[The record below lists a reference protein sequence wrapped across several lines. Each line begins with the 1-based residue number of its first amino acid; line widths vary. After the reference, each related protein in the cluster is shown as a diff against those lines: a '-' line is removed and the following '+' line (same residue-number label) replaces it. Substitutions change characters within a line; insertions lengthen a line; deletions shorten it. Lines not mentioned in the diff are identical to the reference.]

1 MGGTIHYSDMD
12 DVELLYH
19 GIGIRDV
26 GRDETFECAQVGD
39 ISSRILRTNSEE
51 WGAQL
56 STIRQWASTK
66 VIASAPHS
74 ISRQLYRPIRDP
86 YEIRVLRINPG
97 TGDDELQ
104 GTLHH
109 CSAELGTDPH
119 YRWVVS
125 MDDLTTPV
133 CYTAL
138 SYRWGPPIF
147 DASIVCDG
155 HDKKITKSLAAAL
168 RQLRQPSRSI
178 VMWVDQICINQDDT
192 REKEQQIPLMER
204 IYARALTTV
213 IWLGEGTT
221 GSDTAMQLLDRIS
234 PCLQFAFAEVKPAAF
249 EGLGLPPSHCKS
261 WEELWKLLSRDWFS
275 RVWIIQETL
284 LPFVGTL
291 WVACGKSILLW
302 EVLEDSCLH
311 LLYGGISRWLDTK
324 FSDKD
329 ARGLDICERVR
340 NLGVMRNDVCMGFPS
355 PSSIFSLLC
364 QTRNAQCYDPRDRV
378 YGLLGVCSVRER
390 AAVNVSYSED
400 CTVADLYRDLV
411 SRYMGDVAYRVGPVL
426 AYVDHESPD
435 LPSWVPDWR
444 VDSRMIPLAASWAQG
459 IYTAYGRHKG
469 KVLHDIKSRD
479 RGELCVQGV
488 LVDSIVK
495 IDALITVPE
504 LSYKNPT
511 INNKTLLDCINFSSQ
526 LQSAPPGDT
535 VFNAF
540 WHTMVAGKDGNGQLK
555 SPDSF
560 AEIFSLLLDE
570 STGKSPS
577 LPGQTYSVRQ
587 TRPKGKGGLELKNL
601 SKRAPSQTFQ
611 EIRTAMK
618 RALKHRRLG
627 ITQKGYLGLFPQRAK
642 EGDDIYVLENCV
654 VPYVMRPATSGNLR
668 LVGECYIH
676 GIMEGEAVEAE
687 DIILG
692 KIVLV

>member
-1 MGGTIHYSDMD
+1 MPDADMD
-12 DVELLYH
+12 NGELLYQ
-19 GIGIRDV
+19 GIGITDW
-26 GRDETFECAQVGD
+26 GREETFACAQVGD
-39 ISSRILRTNSEE
+39 ISAKMLWTSSEE
-51 WGAQL
+51 WNAQL
-56 STIRQWASTK
+56 STIHQWASTK
-66 VIASAPHS
+66 VVASAPQS
-74 ISRQLYRPIRDP
+74 SSRQLYRPIRDP

-97 TGDDELQ
+97 RGDDKLQ

-109 CSAELGTDPH
+109 CSAELVGTDQP

-125 MDDLTTPV
+125 MDDFTTPV

-138 SYRWGPPIF
+138 SYCWGPPEF
-147 DASIVCDG
+147 EASIVCDG

-168 RQLRQPSRSI
+168 RRLRQPDRSI

-192 REKEQQIPLMER
+192 TEKAQQIPLMER

-221 GSDTAMQLLDRIS
+221 GSDTAMQLLDKINAY
-234 PCLQFAFAEVKPAAF
+234 LQFTFAEMKPETF
-249 EGLGLPPSHCKS
+249 EEIGLPPDDCKS
-261 WEELWKLLSRDWFS
+261 WEELWKLFSREWFS

-284 LPFVGTL
+284 LPPKRTL
-291 WVACGKSILLW
+291 WVACGKSLLLW
-302 EVLEDSCLH
+302 EILEDACIH
-311 LLYGGISRWLDTK
+311 LLYGGISRWLNARFPAEDGKGLDVCDRVVTLGAMRGDV
-324 FSDKD
+324 S
-329 ARGLDICERVR
+329 ARGTS
-340 NLGVMRNDVCMGFPS
+340 F
-355 PSSIFSLLC
+355 SSIFSLLC
-364 QTRNAQCYDPRDRV
+364 KTRNAQCSDPRDRV
-378 YGLLGVCSVRER
+378 YGLLGVCRVGER
-390 AAVNVSYSED
+390 TAVNVSYAKE
-400 CTVADLYRDLV
+400 CTAAGLYRDLV
-411 SRYMGDVAYRVGPVL
+411 SRYVEDKTYRVGPIL

-444 VDSRMIPLAASWAQG
+444 VDSRMVPLAASWAQG
-459 IYTAYGRHKG
+459 IYSACGRHKD
-469 KVLHDIKSRD
+469 KVLHDIESRD

-495 IDALITVPE
+495 IGDLMKGPE
-504 LSYKNPT
+504 LSYKDPAT
-511 INNKTLLDCINFSSQ
+511 SNKTLLDCINFAAQ
-526 LQSAPPGDT
+526 LRGAPPGDT

-540 WHTMVAGKDGNGQLK
+540 WHTIVAGKDGNGQLK
-555 SPDSF
+555 SPTSF

-570 STGKSPS
+570 LTSRSPS

-587 TRPKGKGGLELKNL
+587 TRPKGKGRLELENL

-618 RALKHRRLG
+618 RALKDRRLG

-654 VPYVMRPATSGNLR
+654 VPFVMRPAEHGNLQ
-668 LVGECYIH
+668 LVGECYVY
-676 GIMEGEAVEAE
+676 GIMEGEAVEAK